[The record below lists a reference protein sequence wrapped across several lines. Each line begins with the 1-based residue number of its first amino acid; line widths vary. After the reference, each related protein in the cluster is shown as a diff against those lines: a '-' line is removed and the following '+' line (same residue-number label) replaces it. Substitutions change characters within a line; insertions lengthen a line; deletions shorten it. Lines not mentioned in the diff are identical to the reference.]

1 VQAAHKALKSPSWKR
16 LPSTDRGILMS
27 RLADLME
34 AKKDLLATIDAW
46 DNGKAI
52 PCQYGC

>member
-1 VQAAHKALKSPSWKR
+1 
-16 LPSTDRGILMS
+16 MS